1 MLKFL
6 NLIAD
11 KKFSLIEAPVFLI
24 VYMDTRFSSGCYR
37 TMRGF
42 TENTPFELSL
52 SSVFNAINSLME
64 KGFIKKKYDEEK
76 DRIYYLVPNVE
87 QEANKKIPES
97 ATVIFSEEEQK
108 QEKEPK
114 PKANPKRKTVFT
126 PPKRDVVKEYMGKYY
141 SKRYG
146 EVPEDFIETQTEM
159 FFAYYEQID
168 WEIGKTKKKMKNVA
182 LACSGWVLRDNSYNQ
197 YKNSVNT
204 VPTLSIQPVSI
215 DEIISYIY
223 AIYEPM
229 QFRPDWKNNRVENLI
244 EEQARAFYAQMT
256 KKNWKL
262 NVGCKTWEDQL
273 QVFISD
279 MYCPLRFLNPD
290 YVPKNKQE
298 CETRN
303 ELIGGAKKID
313 PITEKGLETLKD
325 IFSIL
330 DEKDA
335 EEKARIEQR
344 KKDIVQ

>member
-6 NLIAD
+6 KFISG
-11 KKFSLIEAPVFLI
+11 KKFSLIELPVFLTI
-24 VYMDTRFSSGCYR
+24 YMDTRYSNGCCR

-52 SSVFNAINSLME
+52 SSVFNAINSLIE

-76 DRIYYLVPNVE
+76 DCIYYVVPDVE

-114 PKANPKRKTVFT
+114 PKPKTKSVFT
-126 PPKRDVVKEYMGKYY
+126 PPEKDVVKEHMRKYY

-182 LACSGWVLRDNSYNQ
+182 LACSGWVLRDKSFTE
-197 YKNSVNT
+197 YKNNVNT
-204 VPTLSIQPVSI
+204 VPALSVKPVSI
-215 DEIISYIY
+215 EDIVREIY

-229 QFRPDWKNNRVENLI
+229 QFRQDWKNYRIENLV

-262 NVGCKTWEDQL
+262 NVGCQTWQDQL
-273 QVFISD
+273 QVFAAD

-290 YVPKNKQE
+290 YVTKNKQE
-298 CETRN
+298 REARN
-303 ELIGGAKKID
+303 ELLTGFKNSD
-313 PITEKGLETLKD
+313 PFNRDSIENLKM
-325 IFSIL
+325 IL
-330 DEKDA
+330 S
-335 EEKARIEQR
+335 R
-344 KKDIVQ
+344 

>member
-1 MLKFL
+1 MIKFL

-11 KKFSLIEAPVFLI
+11 KKFSLIELPVFLTI
-24 VYMDTRFSSGCYR
+24 YMDTRYSAGCYR

-42 TENTPFELSL
+42 TENTPYELAI
-52 SSVFNAINSLME
+52 SSVFNAINSLIE

-76 DRIYYLVPNVE
+76 DRIFYIVPDVE

-97 ATVIFSEEEQK
+97 ALAITPEENLEP
-108 QEKEPK
+108 EKEPK
-114 PKANPKRKTVFT
+114 PKRKSVFT
-126 PPKRDVVKEYMGKYY
+126 PPERDVVKEYMRKYY
-141 SKRYG
+141 SKRFG

-182 LACSGWVLRDNSYNQ
+182 LACSGWVLRDKSFTE

-204 VPTLSIQPVSI
+204 VPALSVQPVSI
-215 DEIISYIY
+215 EDIVREIY

-229 QFRPDWKNNRVENLI
+229 QFRQDWKNYRIENLV

-262 NVGCKTWEDQL
+262 NVGCQTWQDQL
-273 QVFISD
+273 QVFAAD

-290 YVPKNKQE
+290 YVTKNKQE
-298 CETRN
+298 REARN
-303 ELIGGAKKID
+303 ELLTGFKNSD
-313 PITEKGLETLKD
+313 PFNRDSIENLKM
-325 IFSIL
+325 IL
-330 DEKDA
+330 S
-335 EEKARIEQR
+335 R
-344 KKDIVQ
+344 

>member
-11 KKFSLIEAPVFLI
+11 KKFSLIELPVFLTI
-24 VYMDTRFSSGCYR
+24 YMDTRYSSGCYR

-42 TENTPFELSL
+42 TENTPYELAI
-52 SSVFNAINSLME
+52 SSVFNAINSLIE
-64 KGFIKKKYDEEK
+64 KGMIKKKYDEEK
-76 DRIYYLVPNVE
+76 DRVFYIVPNVE

-97 ATVIFSEEEQK
+97 ALAVTPEEKPEPIQK
-108 QEKEPK
+108 PK
-114 PKANPKRKTVFT
+114 PKRKSVFT
-126 PPKRDVVKEYMGKYY
+126 PPERDVVKEYMRKYY

-182 LACSGWVLRDNSYNQ
+182 LACSGWVLRDKSFTE
-197 YKNSVNT
+197 YKNNVNT
-204 VPTLSIQPVSI
+204 VPALSVQPVSI
-215 DEIISYIY
+215 EDIVREIY

-229 QFRPDWKNNRVENLI
+229 QFRQDWKNYRIENLI

-262 NVGCKTWEDQL
+262 NVGCQTWQDQL
-273 QVFISD
+273 QVFAAD

-290 YVPKNKQE
+290 YVTKNKQE
-298 CETRN
+298 REARN
-303 ELIGGAKKID
+303 ELLTGFKNSD
-313 PITEKGLETLKD
+313 PFNRDSIENLKM
-325 IFSIL
+325 IL
-330 DEKDA
+330 S
-335 EEKARIEQR
+335 R
-344 KKDIVQ
+344 

>member
-11 KKFSLIEAPVFLI
+11 KKFSLIELPVFLTI
-24 VYMDTRFSSGCYR
+24 YMDTRYSNNGCCR

-52 SSVFNAINSLME
+52 SSVFNAINSLIE
-64 KGFIKKKYDEEK
+64 KGYIKKKYNEEK
-76 DRIYYLVPNVE
+76 DCIYYVVPDVE
-87 QEANKKIPES
+87 QEANKKIPDCALETTLS
-97 ATVIFSEEEQK
+97 DKIQSVSE
-108 QEKEPK
+108 
-114 PKANPKRKTVFT
+114 KRKEKKKNVFSPPDRQTVQENM
-126 PPKRDVVKEYMGKYY
+126 KKYF

-159 FFAYYEQID
+159 FFAYYEQIG

-182 LACSGWVLRDNSYNQ
+182 LACSGWVLRDKSFTE

-204 VPTLSIQPVSI
+204 VPALSVQPVSI
-215 DEIISYIY
+215 EDIVKEIY

-229 QFRPDWKNNRVENLI
+229 QFRQDWKNYRIENLI

-262 NVGCKTWEDQL
+262 NVGCQTWQDQL
-273 QVFISD
+273 QVFAAD

-290 YVPKNKQE
+290 YVTKNKQE
-298 CETRN
+298 REARN
-303 ELIGGAKKID
+303 ELLTGFKNSD
-313 PITEKGLETLKD
+313 PFNRDSIENLKMILE
-325 IFSIL
+325 
-330 DEKDA
+330 EN
-335 EEKARIEQR
+335 
-344 KKDIVQ
+344 

>member
-11 KKFSLIEAPVFLI
+11 KKFSLIELPVFLTI
-24 VYMDTRFSSGCYR
+24 YMDTRYSSNGCCR

-52 SSVFNAINSLME
+52 SSVFNAINSLIE
-64 KGFIKKKYDEEK
+64 KGYVKKKYNEEK
-76 DRIYYLVPNVE
+76 DCIYYVVPDVE
-87 QEANKKIPES
+87 QEANKKIPDCALETTLS
-97 ATVIFSEEEQK
+97 DKIQSVSE
-108 QEKEPK
+108 
-114 PKANPKRKTVFT
+114 KRKEKKKNVFSPPDRQTVQENM
-126 PPKRDVVKEYMGKYY
+126 KKYF

-159 FFAYYEQID
+159 FFAYYEQIG

-182 LACSGWVLRDNSYNQ
+182 LACSGWVLRDKSFTE

-204 VPTLSIQPVSI
+204 VPALSVQPVSI
-215 DEIISYIY
+215 EDIVKEIY

-229 QFRPDWKNNRVENLI
+229 QFRQDWKNYRIENLI

-262 NVGCKTWEDQL
+262 NVGCQTWQDQL
-273 QVFISD
+273 QVFAAD

-290 YVPKNKQE
+290 YVTKNKQE
-298 CETRN
+298 REARN
-303 ELIGGAKKID
+303 ELLTGFKNSD
-313 PITEKGLETLKD
+313 PFNRDSIENLKM
-325 IFSIL
+325 IL
-330 DEKDA
+330 S
-335 EEKARIEQR
+335 R
-344 KKDIVQ
+344 